1 MSAPTRLTPA
11 EALALLQQAPTA
23 DLLARADEV
32 RRRLHG
38 AKTFFVHSLNLNPS
52 NLCENRCD
60 LCAYWREADA
70 DDAYL
75 IDLPQA
81 REILRRAAGYGLTEL
96 HVVGGLTEK
105 LDLAYYESL
114 FGLAREELGD
124 ICIQGITAVEVHD
137 LARRAGVS
145 IVEAL
150 RRLKQA
156 GLDAIPGG
164 GAEIFSAALR
174 QRLCAHKIP
183 AEVWLDVHRQAQA
196 LGIPTNAT
204 MLFGHLESD
213 ADIIDHMTRL
223 RDLQDQTGGFRAFI
237 PLPFHPAGT
246 KLPVAR
252 APGGHT
258 IARVAAVARLFLD
271 NIPHLRVLAAYT
283 DHKLLQVLLHSGV
296 DDLGGTSLSE
306 RIAKS
311 AGAPAGRH
319 FWAPSEIDSFVR
331 SLSLDPVLTNS
342 LYLQS
347 RESFSQSS
355 HSSSDSSL
363 PVSTARGFA
372 SSSSPSLR
380 LALGRAES
388 SRRLSA
394 SDALALHEH
403 APLHTLGLLADRR
416 RNALHDPSTVT
427 FVIDRNI
434 NLTNVCSARC
444 RFCAFHVAPDSPA
457 AFTLT
462 IDQVV
467 EKVRQAADAGATQIL
482 LQGGLNE
489 ALDLSFYE
497 RVLAAAKAAA
507 PVWLHCLSPAEV
519 KFLTDKSGLSVSDTL
534 ARLRAA
540 GLDSLPGGGAEIL
553 VDDVRRRVSPHKI
566 SAADWLAVM
575 SAAAGLGMKA
585 SATMVYGLGETP
597 AQRVEH
603 LMRIRD
609 LQDATGV
616 FTAFIPWSFQSG
628 RTDLPLPPASGGDYL
643 RVLSLARLVLDNV
656 PHLQAGWV
664 TEGPDLAQ
672 VALSYGADD
681 WGGLLMEEHVV
692 AATGL
697 AYSTNLEHILALLR
711 ETGRTPAQRSTQY
724 EILRR
729 F

>member
-1 MSAPTRLTPA
+1 MSTPARLTPA
-11 EALALLQQAPTA
+11 DALALLQQAPTA

-38 AKTFFVHSLNLNPS
+38 TKTFFVHSLNLNPS
-52 NLCENRCD
+52 NICENRCE

-70 DDAYL
+70 DDAYFV
-75 IDLPQA
+75 DLPQA
-81 REILRRAAGYGLTEL
+81 REILRRAAGWGLTEL
-96 HVVGGLTEK
+96 HVVGGLTER
-105 LDLAYYESL
+105 LDLPYYESL
-114 FGLAREELGD
+114 FRLARQELGD
-124 ICIQGITAVEVHD
+124 VCIQGITAVEVHD

-145 IVEAL
+145 VVETL

-164 GAEIFSAALR
+164 GAEIFSDAVR
-174 QRLCAHKIP
+174 RRLCSHKIS
-183 AEVWLDVHRQAQA
+183 AETWLDVHRQAHM

-213 ADIIDHMTRL
+213 ADVIDHLTRL
-223 RDLQDQTGGFRAFI
+223 RDLQDQTDGFRAFI
-237 PLPFHPAGT
+237 PLPFHPMGT
-246 KLPVAR
+246 KLTVDR

-258 IARVAAVARLFLD
+258 IARIAAVARLFLD
-271 NIPHLRVLAAYT
+271 NVPHLRVLAAYT

-311 AGAPAGRH
+311 AGAPPSRH
-319 FWAPSEIDSFVR
+319 FSAPAEIDSFVR
-331 SLSLDPVLTNS
+331 SLGMEPVLTNS

-347 RESFSQSS
+347 RESSSQSVP
-355 HSSSDSSL
+355 L
-363 PVSTARGFA
+363 PSRAACGFA
-372 SSSSPSLR
+372 SSSSLR

-403 APLHTLGLLADRR
+403 APLHTVGLLADRR
-416 RNALHDPSTVT
+416 RNALHDPSIVT

-444 RFCAFHVAPDSPA
+444 RFCAFHVAADSPD

-467 EKVRQAADAGATQIL
+467 EKVRQAAHAGATQIL

-497 RVLAAAKAAA
+497 HILSAAKAAA
-507 PVWLHCLSPAEV
+507 PVWLHCLSPAEI
-519 KFLTDKSGLSVSDTL
+519 KFLADKSGLSIPDTL
-534 ARLRAA
+534 SRLRSA

-566 SAADWLAVM
+566 SAGDWLAVM

-603 LMRIRD
+603 LLRIRD

-628 RTDLPLPPASGGDYL
+628 RTDLPLPPATGLDYL
-643 RVLSLARLVLDNV
+643 RVLALSRLVLDNV

>member
-105 LDLAYYESL
+105 LDLVYYESL

-331 SLSLDPVLTNS
+331 
-342 LYLQS
+342 
-347 RESFSQSS
+347 R
-355 HSSSDSSL
+355 
-363 PVSTARGFA
+363 
-372 SSSSPSLR
+372 
-380 LALGRAES
+380 
-388 SRRLSA
+388 
-394 SDALALHEH
+394 
-403 APLHTLGLLADRR
+403 DR
-416 RNALHDPSTVT
+416 
-427 FVIDRNI
+427 F
-434 NLTNVCSARC
+434 
-444 RFCAFHVAPDSPA
+444 
-457 AFTLT
+457 
-462 IDQVV
+462 DQ
-467 EKVRQAADAGATQIL
+467 
-482 LQGGLNE
+482 
-489 ALDLSFYE
+489 
-497 RVLAAAKAAA
+497 
-507 PVWLHCLSPAEV
+507 
-519 KFLTDKSGLSVSDTL
+519 
-534 ARLRAA
+534 
-540 GLDSLPGGGAEIL
+540 
-553 VDDVRRRVSPHKI
+553 
-566 SAADWLAVM
+566 
-575 SAAAGLGMKA
+575 
-585 SATMVYGLGETP
+585 
-597 AQRVEH
+597 
-603 LMRIRD
+603 
-609 LQDATGV
+609 
-616 FTAFIPWSFQSG
+616 
-628 RTDLPLPPASGGDYL
+628 
-643 RVLSLARLVLDNV
+643 
-656 PHLQAGWV
+656 
-664 TEGPDLAQ
+664 
-672 VALSYGADD
+672 
-681 WGGLLMEEHVV
+681 
-692 AATGL
+692 
-697 AYSTNLEHILALLR
+697 
-711 ETGRTPAQRSTQY
+711 
-724 EILRR
+724 
-729 F
+729 